1 MMQHIHNLLHTQGAA
16 IQKISSAQNIKGDSL
31 LYPKSASVEDF
42 TYVDYKKRFSQS
54 ISEIPTICTHRV
66 GFGKSWRKHRLM
78 KRDPNKLGT
87 RKSQKDKTPREHRNV
102 AHQIMCP
109 QLNVLLAEWNVP
121 GIWRV
126 QVDPTPLILARMLVA
141 SELLYQE
148 LKIPVQNR

>member
-16 IQKISSAQNIKGDSL
+16 IQKISSAHNIKGNYL

-66 GFGKSWRKHRLM
+66 GFGKSWRKRRLM

-87 RKSQKDKTPREHRNV
+87 RNV
-102 AHQIMCP
+102 QPFKFFHHS
-109 QLNVLLAEWNVP
+109 V
-121 GIWRV
+121 
-126 QVDPTPLILARMLVA
+126 VDNDFKGPFLFIV
-141 SELLYQE
+141 
-148 LKIPVQNR
+148 